1 MKEESASAGGT
12 KKRRHEPFCPTSHL
26 YTKVKTF
33 GECFD
38 LQLEH

>member
-1 MKEESASAGGT
+1 MKEKSASAGGT
-12 KKRRHEPFCPTSHL
+12 KKRRHEPFCSTSHL